1 MNLQDEKDSVAIIES
16 EIPELEFY
24 QDVTGY
30 WQWRYRCLDSMDIDE
45 IESSNPMTV
54 LEAFIQ
60 FTKYVLDA
68 QDELTN

>member
-30 WQWRYRCLDSMDIDE
+30 CFAYQLHDRE
-45 IESSNPMTV
+45 
-54 LEAFIQ
+54 
-60 FTKYVLDA
+60 
-68 QDELTN
+68 